1 MSIRLQIQY
10 WIFIFLTL
18 LAALWL
24 LSDVLAPF
32 LLGAAIAYIT
42 DPLADRLEA
51 KGFPRLLATIFIS
64 ILFFSTIGLMFFL
77 LLPPFIN
84 QLTQFLD
91 DIPEYMA
98 RLQVYM
104 QYFGLRYFNDAQA
117 PQEIT
122 QQALEK
128 LESNFEKIG
137 MGVLKETITN
147 TTAVVSGLGVFLITP
162 VVAFYLLLD
171 WDKLI
176 AHIKELLPRQYAQ
189 TICSLS
195 VQADHVLASF
205 VRGQMLVCLI
215 LASFYSIALTL
226 VGLKFG
232 LFVGLFAG
240 FLSFI
245 PFLGSLVGL
254 LLSVGLAIAQFGS
267 EYVWIAAV
275 AGIFLFGQFVEGNIL
290 SPKIVGNSVQLHP
303 VWLIF
308 ALSAFGSLMG
318 FTGLL
323 IAVPAAAVIG
333 VLTRFALTQYKS
345 SLLYKG
351 ADNSDGVAVDG
362 DSPKMDD

>member
-10 WIFIFLTL
+10 WALIFLTL
-18 LAALWL
+18 LAILWL
-24 LSDVLAPF
+24 LSDVLTPF
-32 LLGAAIAYIT
+32 LLGAATAYIM

-51 KGFPRLLATIFIS
+51 KGFSRLFATILIS
-64 ILFFSTIGLMFFL
+64 VLLFSTIGLTFFL
-77 LLPPFIN
+77 LLPSFIN
-84 QLTQFLD
+84 QLTQFLND
-91 DIPEYMA
+91 VPDYFA
-98 RLQVYM
+98 SLQLYIQELSV
-104 QYFGLRYFNDAQA
+104 RYLDSTQA
-117 PQEIT
+117 PQELT
-122 QQALEK
+122 QQALERLK
-128 LESNFEKIG
+128 GNFEQISLNI
-137 MGVLKETITN
+137 LKGTITS
-147 TTAVVSGLGVFLITP
+147 TTAIVGGLGVFFITP

-176 AHIKELLPRQYAQ
+176 AHIKGLLPRQYASI
-189 TICSLS
+189 ICSLS
-195 VQADHVLASF
+195 VQADRVLASF

-215 LASFYSIALTL
+215 LAIFYSVGLTL

-254 LLSVGLAIAQFGS
+254 LLSVGLAISQFWPD
-267 EYVWIAAV
+267 YIWIAAV
-275 AGIFLFGQFVEGNIL
+275 ASIFLFGQFVEGNIL

-345 SLLYKG
+345 SILYKG
-351 ADNSDGVAVDG
+351 VESKEGDANAENSLKVDG
-362 DSPKMDD
+362 